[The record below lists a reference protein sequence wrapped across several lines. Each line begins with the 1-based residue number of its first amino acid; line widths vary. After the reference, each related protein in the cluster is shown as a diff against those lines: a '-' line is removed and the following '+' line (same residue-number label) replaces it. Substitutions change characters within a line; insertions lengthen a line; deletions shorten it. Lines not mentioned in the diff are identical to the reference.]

1 MLSILFVAARASQKE
16 EFYSR
21 KCKEPPANGTM
32 LPSRQRGGGTTK
44 ITTA

>member
-16 EFYSR
+16 EFYSG
-21 KCKEPPANGTM
+21 KCKKPPANGTM
-32 LPSRQRGGGTTK
+32 FPSKQRDGGATK